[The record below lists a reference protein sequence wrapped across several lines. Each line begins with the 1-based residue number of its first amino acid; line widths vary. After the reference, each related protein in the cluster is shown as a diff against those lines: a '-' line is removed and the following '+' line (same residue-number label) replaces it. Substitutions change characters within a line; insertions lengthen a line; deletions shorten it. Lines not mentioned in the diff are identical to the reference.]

1 MYLQEGEDKNM
12 TRQKEESSYQNQI
25 LLLINSTMVIETIM
39 VIFLFSVIFLIIT
52 TLVLWFISMTWKFCK
67 GKVFI
72 HDEED
77 DDEVLEL
84 DPPPSYSTL
93 DLTPPEYQAAGALV
107 DQVRQE
113 EDCVWSR
120 ERESSTKKRLLYQ
133 RQSKLFRSLD

>member
-1 MYLQEGEDKNM
+1 M

-84 DPPPSYSTL
+84 DLPPSYSTL
-93 DLTPPEYQAAGALV
+93 DLTPPEYQATGTPL
-107 DQVRQE
+107 DQVREE
-113 EDCVWSR
+113 EDCVWPR
-120 ERESSTKKRLLYQ
+120 ERERETKKRLLYE